1 MMVAPAP
8 GAAAARVM
16 AVMNADMHAGTDAAD
31 MNAYADLRR
40 GGGREQKCRGKR
52 RADQRFHLDS
62 LFGFESPRHPH
73 GRVAPILNA
82 RRRPKFRCCVLTL
95 SRWRP

>member
-1 MMVAPAP
+1 MLAVMVAPSP
-8 GAAAARVM
+8 CAATARVM
-16 AVMNADMHAGTDAAD
+16 GVMDADMHAGTDAAN

-62 LFGFESPRHPH
+62 LFGFT
-73 GRVAPILNA
+73 NA
-82 RRRPKFRCCVLTL
+82 RVIPMCAWHPSLMRR
-95 SRWRP
+95 